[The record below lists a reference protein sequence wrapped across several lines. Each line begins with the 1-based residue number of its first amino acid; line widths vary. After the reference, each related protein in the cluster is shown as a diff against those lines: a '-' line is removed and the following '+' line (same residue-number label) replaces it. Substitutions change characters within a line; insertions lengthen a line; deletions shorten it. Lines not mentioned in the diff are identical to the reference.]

1 MKGGVYTMSMSIEEA
16 KALMTPESIDN
27 LRNHTTTKPV
37 INTSNKVNNDI
48 LMQALCRAVMDGVIH
63 YTSLDDRLIKLLNS
77 ETNTLSQNK
86 LGSILSSLRKHQS
99 NLVCCISLMSADM
112 STVVKSWNFVGPDV
126 RFNGMFDYILNKF
139 EITPT
144 MIRTKMVSTLKP
156 TIVNNIG
163 QLVSKY
169 LSMETDD
176 ARNSIVVSIS
186 TINRLVN
193 MCDHLLF
200 AEFKEL

>member
-1 MKGGVYTMSMSIEEA
+1 MTIEEA
-16 KALMTPESIDN
+16 KAMMTESALEN
-27 LRNHTTTKPV
+27 LKNHTTTKPT
-37 INTSNKVNNDI
+37 INTGNKVNNDI
-48 LMQALCRAVMDGVIH
+48 LMQALCRAVMDDVIH
-63 YTSLDDRLIKLLNS
+63 YTSLDDRLVKLLNS

-86 LGSILSSLRKHQS
+86 LGSILTSLRKHQP
-99 NLVCCISLMSADM
+99 NLVCCVSLMSADM
-112 STVVKSWNFVGPDV
+112 STVEKEWYFTGPEV
-126 RFNGMFDYILNKF
+126 RFNGMLDYILQKF

-144 MIRTKMVSTLKP
+144 MVRTKMVATLKS

-169 LSMETDD
+169 LSLETDD
-176 ARNSIVVSIS
+176 ARNSIVISIS

-200 AEFKEL
+200 AEFKEM